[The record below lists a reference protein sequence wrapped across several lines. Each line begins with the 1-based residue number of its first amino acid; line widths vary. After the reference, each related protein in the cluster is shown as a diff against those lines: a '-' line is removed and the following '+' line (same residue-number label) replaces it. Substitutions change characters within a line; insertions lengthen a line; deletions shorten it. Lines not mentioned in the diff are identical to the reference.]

1 MSILVDILRAHIVPG
16 LTNVEV
22 IPQMTYRGWIAKKSY
37 KMTTPLQS
45 KDFVLDVYS
54 HEQLLVPYAYDI
66 NRMAASSFES
76 MHGISP
82 ETGLPKSVGW
92 LIIRSYYSAYY
103 AMHAILRL
111 FGVSCSQFDANE
123 SRAVTDTARMFSLQN
138 GNTAASGY
146 YKCKYD
152 VHTSKVYCKQLSNTH
167 QDVWKSFYELID
179 ELATKVSSSDF
190 RKKDRDY
197 VIEYLFQLREG
208 LSFRKTLNSGNW
220 LSKVRNEVNY
230 THSMGAWF
238 PYSNAP
244 DEHEKMFRLTQM
256 WKQPPSEE
264 IIKSHLTQC
273 DQLLFVSTCVSIV
286 SLCHALLSDLHS
298 INKNVF
304 LKYGAIRLAN
314 QLN

>member
-16 LTNVEV
+16 LTNLEV
-22 IPQMTYRGWIAKKSY
+22 VPQVTYRGWIANKSY

-82 ETGLPKSVGW
+82 DTGLPKSVGW
-92 LIIRSYYSAYY
+92 LIIRCYYSAYF

-123 SRAVTDTARMFSLQN
+123 SRAVTDIARMYSLQN

-146 YKCKYD
+146 YKCQYD
-152 VHTSKVYCKQLSNTH
+152 VHTSQVYCKQLNNTH

-179 ELATKVSSSDF
+179 ELATKVSSADF

-197 VIEYLFQLREG
+197 VIEYLFKLREG
-208 LSFRKTLNSGNW
+208 LSCRKTLNNGNW

-238 PYSNAP
+238 PYSSSP
-244 DEHEKMFRLTQM
+244 DEHEKMFRLTQL
-256 WKQPPSEE
+256 WKQAPSEE

-286 SLCHALLSDLHS
+286 SLCHALLFDLHD
-298 INKNVF
+298 INKNIF
-304 LKYGAIRLAN
+304 LKHGAIRLAN

>member
-16 LTNVEV
+16 LTSVEV

-37 KMTTPLQS
+37 KMTIPLKS
-45 KDFVLDVYS
+45 KEFVLDVYS
-54 HEQLLVPYAYDI
+54 HEQLLLPYAYDI

-82 ETGLPKSVGW
+82 EAGLPKSVGW
-92 LIIRSYYSAYY
+92 LIIRSYYSAYF

-123 SRAVTDTARMFSLQN
+123 SRAITDIANMYSLQN

-146 YKCKYD
+146 YKCQYD
-152 VHTSKVYCKQLSNTH
+152 TQASKVYCKQLSNTH
-167 QDVWKSFYELID
+167 QDVWKSFYVLID
-179 ELATKVSSSDF
+179 ELATKVASADF
-190 RKKDRDY
+190 LKKDRDY
-197 VIEYLFQLREG
+197 VIEYLFKLREG
-208 LSFRKTLNSGNW
+208 LSFRKTLNGGNW
-220 LSKVRNEVNY
+220 LSIVRNEVNY

-238 PYSNAP
+238 PYSSSP
-244 DEHEKMFRLTQM
+244 DEHEKMFRLTQL
-256 WKQPPSEE
+256 WKQSPSEE
-264 IIKSHLTQC
+264 MITSNLTQC

-286 SLCHALLSDLHS
+286 SLCHALLADLHD
-298 INKNVF
+298 INGNVF